1 MAAALEG
8 SGHGLSD
15 CASRVFDGH
24 SISNRPDAIEQSFPQ
39 AVRWAWAST
48 HAAASCF
55 RSAAAIC
62 LAIYIGLRATVLM
75 GAFLYLCA
83 LSVLW
88 LRRSAVAPQV
98 RAEAVAP
105 L

>member
-1 MAAALEG
+1 LG
-8 SGHGLSD
+8 
-15 CASRVFDGH
+15 
-24 SISNRPDAIEQSFPQ
+24 
-39 AVRWAWAST
+39 
-48 HAAASCF
+48 
-55 RSAAAIC
+55 SAAAIC

-88 LRRSAVAPQV
+88 LRKSAVAVQV
-98 RAEAVAP
+98 PAEAVAP